1 MPHTLATLKKA
12 KAGLDI
18 MNGATQKKALMD
30 AGYAHATARA
40 PKYNG
45 VDAERCYEAVAE
57 VYPEIAPVEL
67 LHSARLLFKKKLAML
82 HASDKKLDQCKVGEV
97 AKCLDIVEK
106 HHSERQPAR
115 GSARDAGERLAYLAE
130 VLESYRLAGGDVA
143 ALSKGLR
150 QDKGNPGE

>member
-1 MPHTLATLKKA
+1 MGHSHATLKKA
-12 KAGLDI
+12 QAGLA
-18 MNGATQKKALMD
+18 MMEGGTQKAALMG
-30 AGYAHATARA
+30 AGYSESTAQC
-40 PKYNG
+40 PTGNG
-45 VDAERCYEAVAE
+45 INAERCYEAVAE
-57 VYPEIAPVEL
+57 VYPEVAPVEL